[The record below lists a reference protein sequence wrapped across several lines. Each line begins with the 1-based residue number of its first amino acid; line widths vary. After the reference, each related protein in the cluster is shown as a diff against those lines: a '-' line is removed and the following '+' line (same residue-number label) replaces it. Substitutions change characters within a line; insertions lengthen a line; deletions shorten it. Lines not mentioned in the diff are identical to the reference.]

1 MALFMGNKVTVILGS
16 TTVSTNVSTVNLSRE
31 VDAVEV
37 TAMNDTLANVV
48 AGIERSNLT
57 IDFYQDF
64 ASGNVNALIEAAFGS
79 KLNVKLVP
87 VTGTVSTS
95 NPSYTMSCLV
105 SQYQPIVGSTDGVM
119 TQSVTWPVTAITIA
133 TS

>member
-1 MALFMGNKVTVILGS
+1 
-16 TTVSTNVSTVNLSRE
+16 
-31 VDAVEV
+31 
-37 TAMNDTLANVV
+37 MNDTLANVV
-48 AGIERSNLT
+48 GGLERSNIT

-64 ASGNVNALIEAAFGS
+64 ASSQVNALIEAAFGS

-87 VTGTVSTS
+87 VTGTVSAT

-105 SQYQPIVGSTDGVM
+105 SQYTPINGSTDGVM
-119 TQSVTWPVTAITIA
+119 TQSVTWPVTAISIA